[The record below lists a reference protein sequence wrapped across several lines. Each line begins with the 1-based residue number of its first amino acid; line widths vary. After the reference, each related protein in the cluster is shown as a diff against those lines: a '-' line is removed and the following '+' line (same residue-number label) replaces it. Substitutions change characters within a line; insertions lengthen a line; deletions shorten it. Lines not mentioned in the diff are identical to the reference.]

1 MTAEISSV
9 RRCGWRVMATL
20 GAALLASCAVSPQ
33 TQAKVEE
40 YARTIPMCSSDAECD
55 REWALARQWTVE
67 NSAFAIRGE
76 SDTRINANS
85 NIISQSGVGVLVN
98 KIANGSNGSQIIVE
112 VECFSAYGCPDL
124 WDMQIDFNRTVNG
137 NAQ

>member
-1 MTAEISSV
+1 MTLEASSV
-9 RRCGWRVMATL
+9 RRCGWRVIATL

-33 TQAKVEE
+33 AQAKLDE
-40 YARTIPMCSSDAECD
+40 YARTIPTCSSDAEYD
-55 REWALARQWTVE
+55 HKWALARQWIVD
-67 NSAFAIRGE
+67 NSTFAIRGE
-76 SDTRINANS
+76 SDMRINTNS

-98 KIANGSNGSQIIVE
+98 KVANGSNGSQIIVE

>member
-1 MTAEISSV
+1 MVVAASSV
-9 RRCGWRVMATL
+9 SHYGRLVITAL

-33 TQAKVEE
+33 TQAKMDE
-40 YARTIPMCSSDAECD
+40 YARTIPTCSSDTECD
-55 REWALARQWTVE
+55 RKWALARQWTVE

-85 NIISQSGVGVLVN
+85 NIISQSGVGVLIN

-112 VECFSAYGCPDL
+112 VECFSAYGCPDM